1 MSDPNVIF
9 KVFVSE
15 VHDCGS
21 AIKLKTFIKVQIY
34 AMLPYYSLGS
44 TPLLLI

>member
-1 MSDPNVIF
+1 MTDPNVML

-21 AIKLKTFIKVQIY
+21 AIKLKTFIKVQIH
-34 AMLPYYSLGS
+34 A
-44 TPLLLI
+44 TLL